1 MMHDTVGTRVVHH
14 GVSQA
19 TLQRMAPSSNHMEAS
34 PLDLRSVTVIPRAL
48 LEAIRGD
55 DDNTT
60 TQQQQQPSE
69 HQQPPADIAPKVV
82 R

>member
-1 MMHDTVGTRVVHH
+1 MIHDTVGTRAVHH

-19 TLQRMAPSSNHMEAS
+19 TLKRMAPSSSPMEAS

-48 LEAIRGD
+48 LEVIRGD
-55 DDNTT
+55 DENNNN
-60 TQQQQQPSE
+60 PSCINSPL
-69 HQQPPADIAPKVV
+69 QTSPPRVV